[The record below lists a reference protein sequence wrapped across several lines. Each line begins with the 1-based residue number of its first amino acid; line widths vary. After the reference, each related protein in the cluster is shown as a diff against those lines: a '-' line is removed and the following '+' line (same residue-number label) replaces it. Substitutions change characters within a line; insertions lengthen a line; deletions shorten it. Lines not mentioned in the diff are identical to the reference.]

1 MFFYVDTQRLNTET
15 TLLDHCIQKGGPVE
29 VLFQIKQ
36 EENSSGENVR
46 KINIVD
52 ILQLEKDATAEF
64 QKTIPKKGNSPRKT
78 FKKPRVVIGPSK
90 SSILKEST
98 FPYAVG
104 GGPIIPCGNNGQV
117 QLWQFLLELLT
128 DKDHRNKIH
137 WIGEEGEFEFE
148 YPEAVAKLWGIRKNK
163 PGMNYDKLSRALR
176 YYYDGGVISKVNDK
190 RFVYKFDC
198 DIEKLLGYTVSEL
211 KGLVIEAERKSIR
224 EIFNEILGEQITRK
238 IMSFL

>member
-1 MFFYVDTQRLNTET
+1 MSFHVGRQLLSIDSTLVDQ
-15 TLLDHCIQKGGPVE
+15 CIQKEGFVE
-29 VLFQIKQ
+29 VKVRIKQ
-36 EENSSGENVR
+36 QKNSYGENVR
-46 KINIVD
+46 KID
-52 ILQLEKDATAEF
+52 ILDVLQLDDDEIAEF
-64 QKTIPKKGNSPRKT
+64 QKTIPLNKIGSIKT
-78 FKKPRVVIGPSK
+78 FKI
-90 SSILKEST
+90 
-98 FPYAVG
+98 VG
-104 GGPIIPCGNNGQV
+104 GNNGQI